1 MNDELKKWDLFI
13 SHASEDKETFVRPLA
28 VALKS
33 LGISVWYDEFALELG
48 DSISRS
54 IDKGLTASVY
64 GLVVISPSFIRKP
77 WPEYELR
84 GLVSREVKEDKVI
97 LPIWHGVTREQVVAF
112 SPTIADKL
120 AIDTSR
126 TRSEDIAI
134 QILRVV
140 RPDLYS
146 KHPRA
151 QLERIASGDAI
162 RDLQQEIERMK
173 EELEAAHEELS
184 EYRCPYCAAPLIE
197 RINAPADP
205 EEKYWDL
212 REIYE
217 CGYMCFGGY
226 AERPCPSDPKFPKF
240 HEYELKFFNSPNE
253 QFFKWQCYAF
263 PKTDMAR
270 KLSLDMGFGRTKE
283 EAAQSLRDRYNKH
296 AEKWKG

>member
-1 MNDELKKWDLFI
+1 MNDEFRKWDLFI
-13 SHASEDKETFVRPLA
+13 SHAFEDKETFVRPLA
-28 VALKS
+28 VALRS
-33 LGISVWYDEFALELG
+33 LGISVWYDEFSLELG
-48 DSISRS
+48 ASISRS
-54 IDKGLTASVY
+54 IDKGLAESTY
-64 GLVVISPSFIRKP
+64 GLVVISPAFIRKP

-84 GLVSREVKEDKVI
+84 GLVSREVNEDKVI

-112 SPTIADKL
+112 SPTLADKL
-120 AIDTSR
+120 AIDTRR

-162 RDLQQEIERMK
+162 RDLQQEIQRMK
-173 EELEAAHEELS
+173 KELEAAREELS
-184 EYRCPYCAAPLIE
+184 EYHCPYCSAPVIE

-205 EEKYWDL
+205 EQKYWDL
-212 REIYE
+212 REVYE

-226 AERPCPSDPKFPKF
+226 TERPCPSDPQFPKF
-240 HEYELKFFNSPNE
+240 EDYELKFFKNSNE
-253 QFFKWQCYAF
+253 PLFKWQCYAF

-270 KLSLDMGFGRTKE
+270 KLSLDMGFSRTEE
-283 EAAQSLRDRYNKH
+283 EAAQSVRDRYNTYAK
-296 AEKWKG
+296 KWKG